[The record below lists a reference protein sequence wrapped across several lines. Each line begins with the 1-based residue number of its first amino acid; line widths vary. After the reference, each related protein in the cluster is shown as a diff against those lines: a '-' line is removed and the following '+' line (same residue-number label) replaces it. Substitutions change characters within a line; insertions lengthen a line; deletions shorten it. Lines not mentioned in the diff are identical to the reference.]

1 MLPQADPHAGEPI
14 PPPPEWRAREVLS
27 EYVREAR
34 AGRAPDTA
42 MLLARHADLS
52 AELAPIFADARRLDD
67 ITRTWAVGS
76 PLPPTPDAPQ
86 ASASSA
92 AAAAA
97 AAAARETIRPG
108 MQVGPVRLLQ
118 EIGRGGMGTVYRGH
132 D

>member
-52 AELAPIFADARRLDD
+52 AELSPIFADARRLDD

-76 PLPPTPDAPQ
+76 PQPPPAEGQQ
-86 ASASSA
+86 AHSPNS
-92 AAAAA
+92 AAAA
-97 AAAARETIRPG
+97 AAAAREAVRP
-108 MQVGPVRLLQ
+108 
-118 EIGRGGMGTVYRGH
+118 
-132 D
+132 